1 MKTLFT
7 RLVLAACSML
17 TLGNYVQAA
26 VVSFG
31 SGANQ
36 FNMEFVTIGNPFNTA
51 DTSGDPNPAGSVGY
65 VYGIGRF
72 EVSIGMINKY
82 NENFGIAN
90 SLVITPNIDGTNKP
104 IRNASWNEAARFVN
118 WLNTSKGGFA
128 AYKFTTTGVN
138 EDIALWDP
146 VLDPF
151 DYDPLNKFRSKRAT
165 YVLPSYNE
173 WYKAAYFDP
182 NKPGGAGYW
191 IYPTGS
197 NTAPT
202 AVPFGTQTGTA
213 VYLGGGG
220 LGDGPA
226 DVDSAGGLSPY
237 GVMGMGGNVLEWE
250 ESAYNL
256 QNDAG
261 NAWRASRGG
270 HWNDSGAGPLGSGWR
285 ISPVPP
291 NSKLRGF
298 RVAMVTPT
306 GGEVPEP
313 TSLTIFGLGALGM
326 AYRARRKAKV

>member
-1 MKTLFT
+1 
-7 RLVLAACSML
+7 ML

-31 SGANQ
+31 SGTNQ

-326 AYRARRKAKV
+326 AYRARRKAKA